1 MTISLQRLCIALFFI
16 NPFAAAGEDSRP
28 NVLFI
33 AIDDLNDWVG
43 CYGGHPQVKTP
54 NIDRLAKRGVL
65 FENAQCQAPI
75 CNPSRA
81 SLITGLLPSTTGIY
95 FLQPGFRSV
104 KRTQDAETLFQYFQ
118 NHGYHTTTR
127 GKIFHGRM
135 DDIDKASFDE
145 ISNAT
150 GGAPRPK
157 KGLSRN
163 KAKAPSLWDWG
174 AWYENDE
181 EVRDYRTA
189 KWAAGRFEKLAK
201 KEKPFFMAL
210 GFSLPHVP
218 LYVPQKW
225 FDMYPR
231 EKVILPVTSKDD
243 LDGISKYAIRL
254 THSGAA
260 PRHSWMVENNEFA
273 HAVQAY
279 LACISFVD
287 HCVGIA
293 LDGLDESGA
302 AENTVI
308 VLWSDHGFHLG
319 EKERWAKR
327 SLWEESARSPLI
339 FAGLGCKKD
348 QRSVRPVGLIDMYPT
363 LVDLCG
369 LPEKKGLEG
378 VSLRRLL
385 ENPDAEWNKPALT
398 TFGPNNH
405 ALRSERW
412 RYIRYDD
419 GSEELYDH
427 RKDPDERTN
436 LAANA
441 EYAKVIADFAKWL
454 PKVNVPP
461 VPGSNGSGTSI
472 YHEIEKEAKSKK

>member
-1 MTISLQRLCIALFFI
+1 MIKLPLRLLIALFLFC
-16 NPFAAAGEDSRP
+16 NFPLSAEDSRP

-65 FENAQCQAPI
+65 FKNAQCQAPI

-81 SLITGLLPSTTGIY
+81 SLTTGLLPSTTGIY
-95 FLQPGFRSV
+95 FLQPGARHV
-104 KRTQDAETLFQYFQ
+104 ERTRNADTLFQHFGKQ
-118 NHGYHTTTR
+118 GYYTATR
-127 GKIFHGRM
+127 GKIFHGK
-135 DDIDKASFDE
+135 INEIEKASFDE
-145 ISNAT
+145 YSNAT

-163 KAKAPSLWDWG
+163 KTARPGSWDWG
-174 AWYENDE
+174 AWYEKDE
-181 EVRDYRTA
+181 DLRDYRTA
-189 KWAAGRFEKLAK
+189 KWAAERLGKLAE

-231 EKVILPVTSKDD
+231 DKVILPVTSKND
-243 LDGISKYAIRL
+243 LDGISKYAISL
-254 THSGAA
+254 THSGVA
-260 PRHSWMVENNEFA
+260 PRHSWMVENGEFA

-293 LDGLDESGA
+293 LDGLDQSGA
-302 AENTVI
+302 EENTVV

-339 FAGLGCKKD
+339 FAGPGCKED
-348 QRSVRPVGLIDMYPT
+348 VHCARPVGLIDIYPT

-369 LPEKKGLEG
+369 LPEKSDLEG
-378 VSLRRLL
+378 ISIRPLL
-385 ENPDAEWNKPALT
+385 ENPMAKWEKPALT
-398 TFGPNNH
+398 TFGPDNH
-405 ALRSERW
+405 SLRSERW
-412 RYIRYDD
+412 RYIIYSD

-427 RKDPDERTN
+427 KNDPDERTN
-436 LAANA
+436 LASLP
-441 EYAKVIADFAKWL
+441 EHESVIADLSRWL
-454 PKVNVPP
+454 PKVNVP
-461 VPGSNGSGTSI
+461 VAPGSTGSGTPL
-472 YHEIEKEAKSKK
+472 YPDLKK

>member
-1 MTISLQRLCIALFFI
+1 MSKTFYKLAIALFFLSAL
-16 NPFAAAGEDSRP
+16 PAAGEDLRP

-95 FLQPGFRSV
+95 FLQPGFRSI
-104 KRTQDAETLFQYFQ
+104 KRTQNAETLFQYFK
-118 NHGYHTTTR
+118 NRGYYTATR
-127 GKIFHGRM
+127 GKIFHGKM
-135 DDIDKASFDE
+135 SETDKTSFDE
-145 ISNAT
+145 ISHASR
-150 GGAPRPK
+150 GAPNPK

-163 KAKAPSLWDWG
+163 KTKAPSLWDWG
-174 AWYENDE
+174 AWYENDT
-181 EVRDYRTA
+181 EVKDYRTA
-189 KWAAGRFEKLAK
+189 EWAAGRFEELDGKG
-201 KEKPFFMAL
+201 KPFFMAL

-225 FDMYPR
+225 FDNYPR
-231 EKVILPVTSKDD
+231 NKVILPVTSKDD
-243 LDGISKYAIRL
+243 LDGISKYAIKL

-293 LDGLDESGA
+293 LEGLDESGA
-302 AENTVI
+302 AKKTII

-339 FAGLGCKKD
+339 FAGPGVEKN
-348 QRSVRPVGLIDMYPT
+348 QRSSRPVGLIDLYPT

-378 VSLRRLL
+378 ISIRPLL
-385 ENPDAEWNKPALT
+385 ENPSAEWKQPALT

-427 RKDPDERTN
+427 NKDPDERTN
-436 LAANA
+436 LATDAA
-441 EYAKVIADFAKWL
+441 YVKVIADLAKWL
-454 PKVNVPP
+454 PKVNAPP

-472 YHEIEKEAKSKK
+472 YHEIEKEAKLKK